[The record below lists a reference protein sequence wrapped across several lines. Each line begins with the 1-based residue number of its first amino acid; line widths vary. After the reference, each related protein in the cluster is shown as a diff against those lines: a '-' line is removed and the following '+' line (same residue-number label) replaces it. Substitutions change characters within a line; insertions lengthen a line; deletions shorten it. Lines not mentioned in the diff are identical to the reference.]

1 MCRDVN
7 PLWNSNGARVDGGFT
22 RLVDRSWSDIRT
34 APAGEQVIVPY
45 RAVSV
50 TVVTNLPTKPR
61 HT

>member
-1 MCRDVN
+1 MTF
-7 PLWNSNGARVDGGFT
+7 GTG
-22 RLVDRSWSDIRT
+22 
-34 APAGEQVIVPY
+34 PAGEQVIVPY